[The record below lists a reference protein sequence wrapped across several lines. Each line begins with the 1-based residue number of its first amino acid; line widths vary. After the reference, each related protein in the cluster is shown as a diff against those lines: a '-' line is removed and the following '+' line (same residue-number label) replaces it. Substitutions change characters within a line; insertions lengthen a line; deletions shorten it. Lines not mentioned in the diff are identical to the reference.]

1 MKQSKTLTNEELG
14 EKALEELE
22 GPILKTCA
30 ELVETIDMQLRK
42 KKYCLTALQQDA
54 LKEYIRNK
62 VNLNVTINVGI
73 GMDELDKADIFPTP
87 LNQKKLDAF
96 AEKKETAPAPKPEE
110 AKTTLTKDHIEKL
123 DKAAKALK
131 DKAKEDEA
139 FIEERRKRAAEVAQ
153 A

>member
-14 EKALEELE
+14 EKAMEELE
-22 GPILKTCA
+22 DPILKTCA

-42 KKYCLTALQQDA
+42 KKYCLTAQQQEA
-54 LKEYIRNK
+54 LKDYLRNK

-87 LNQKKLDAF
+87 ISQKKLDSF
-96 AEKKETAPAPKPEE
+96 EEKKDDTPIQKPGETKI
-110 AKTTLTKDHIEKL
+110 TLTKEHLEKL
-123 DKAAKALK
+123 AAATKKLK
-131 DKAKEDEA
+131 EETENQAHRDE
-139 FIEERRKRAAEVAQ
+139 RKKRVAEAVQ

>member
-22 GPILKTCA
+22 GPILKTCS

-42 KKYCLTALQQDA
+42 KKYCLTELQQEA
-54 LKEYIRNK
+54 LKKYIRNK

-87 LNQKKLDAF
+87 ISQKKLELTF
-96 AEKKETAPAPKPEE
+96 ETKEEKV
-110 AKTTLTKDHIEKL
+110 TLTKDHIEKL
-123 DKAAKALK
+123 DEAAKKLK
-131 DKAKEDEA
+131 EEA
-139 FIEERRKRAAEVAQ
+139 ENQAHREERKKRAAEVAQ